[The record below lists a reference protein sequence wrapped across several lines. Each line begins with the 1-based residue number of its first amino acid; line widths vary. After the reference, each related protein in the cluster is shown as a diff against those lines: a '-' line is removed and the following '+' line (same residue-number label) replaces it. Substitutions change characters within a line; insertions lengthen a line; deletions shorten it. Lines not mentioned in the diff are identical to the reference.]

1 MRVPAVLAAS
11 LLVSA
16 CAPQGA
22 TIVAGDYTAYLAAS
36 NSITYQRGALKLE
49 EFDRS
54 FYVDCRE
61 FVDAKDDDENEDLR
75 LGDGPGDGREN
86 RLPICPGDGP
96 TGSQWPPQQE
106 VWLDDDGFLVVGS
119 ALDPWRAE
127 AIITSE
133 GDVQLGFHQRLPGG
147 EDFRFA
153 FVVDPNFQPKE
164 CVQKEDGTGVEHRPL
179 DGDWVT
185 EWSKDLSE
193 DEGGG
198 KLFYLNSS
206 AYQFDPEATYLH
218 NGEPAT
224 KNLDRWFLPN
234 EWLGGHAEAKFADD
248 RGVLR
253 TTRFGE
259 PAAYLGFEA
268 QESSVGSLDLT
279 PDVYTAQLYYCQP
292 YIEKYDACLEED
304 RVDSFDL
311 CMDKPDLMREENRLA
326 EEAGEDAPHDVGD
339 IRELEGGCLILFRR
353 CIEEEIAEFSG
364 VTYDVRPNAY
374 EFDPSTSFGGCAVEY
389 APCARDAMNGSG
401 DADACAATY
410 RTCVVSSHEDCLAD
424 TEERARAALQTSRAE
439 LRRAGVSEDAEEET
453 AGALP
458 KYGPRLHTNLWRAPD
473 GLPAGVDGW
482 MELNYNWV
490 HFDEGSVLEP
500 GGSAT
505 GEFMLTFDASDS
517 ATRMFVRGEFE
528 VKRFRKDSWTT
539 AYLPAI
545 KFEQNGTTECGDAPE

>member
-36 NSITYQRGALKLE
+36 NSITFQRGALKLD

-54 FYVDCRE
+54 FYLDCRD

-75 LGDGPGDGREN
+75 LGDGPGEGREN

-96 TGSQWPPQQE
+96 AGSQWPPQQE

-292 YIEKYDACLEED
+292 YLDKYDTCLDED
-304 RVDSFDL
+304 RLQTFGA
-311 CMDKPDLMREENRLA
+311 CMAGA
-326 EEAGEDAPHDVGD
+326 EELDGSDRTKAIENC
-339 IRELEGGCLILFRR
+339 ELIFQG
-353 CIEEEIAEFSG
+353 CIEEEVGQFSG
-364 VTYDVRPNAY
+364 GTIDARPNY
-374 EFDPSTSFGGCAVEY
+374 YGFDGGY
-389 APCARDAMNGSG
+389 S
-401 DADACAATY
+401 ACAARFGRCARNAVEDGESTDDCATDY
-410 RTCVVSSHEDCLAD
+410 RTCVAAAHEDCLID
-424 TEERARAALQTSRAE
+424 TEDRARAALQASTAE